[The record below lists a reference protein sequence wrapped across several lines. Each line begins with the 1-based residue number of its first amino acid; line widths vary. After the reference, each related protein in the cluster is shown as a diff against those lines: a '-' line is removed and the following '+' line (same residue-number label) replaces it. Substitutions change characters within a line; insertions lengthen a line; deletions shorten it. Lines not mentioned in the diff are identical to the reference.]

1 MKNGKKG
8 DKIKTDGWMVGWM
21 AMVANP
27 VRKESPP
34 PLIVIIIYNVS
45 KLSPGSRGERF
56 FLEVRS
62 DDFIARITCFTGGEN
77 LSGFNPN
84 VLQTA
89 MIT

>member
-8 DKIKTDGWMVGWM
+8 DKIKTDGWMDGWM

-45 KLSPGSRGERF
+45 KLSPGSRAKGFF

-62 DDFIARITCFTGGEN
+62 DDFIAKITCFPGSEH
-77 LSGFNPN
+77 LSGF
-84 VLQTA
+84 
-89 MIT
+89 IGF